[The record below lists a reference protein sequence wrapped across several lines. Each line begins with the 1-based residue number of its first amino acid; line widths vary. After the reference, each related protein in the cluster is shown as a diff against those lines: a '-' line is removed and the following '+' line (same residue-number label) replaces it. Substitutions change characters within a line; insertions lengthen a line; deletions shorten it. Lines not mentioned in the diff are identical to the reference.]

1 MGQAFVVKMLLLRSS
16 SSNEELAVSPI
27 DAVASILVLLL
38 PPHTKHLSDY
48 TRECLRSYV
57 SSQMLRSSSTL
68 KLENA
73 GAAPLVLRLQYN

>member
-48 TRECLRSYV
+48 TRECRIV